1 MFSYSGWRGSCP
13 EMRGCFH
20 IWEVRHEVPQL
31 LSHGILGSATIPLAV
46 PKSTWTPL
54 AKKQQ
59 GVSTMIRGKRHS
71 RDGHLGAST
80 KNCRGYDRALQQ
92 QQPMNRIGERG
103 VELVLGGVGENDNMR
118 RRLQVRLHKK
128 KVKRRGATVRNKQPH
143 TATGHALQGYSGHQP
158 L

>member
-1 MFSYSGWRGSCP
+1 
-13 EMRGCFH
+13 
-20 IWEVRHEVPQL
+20 
-31 LSHGILGSATIPLAV
+31 
-46 PKSTWTPL
+46 
-54 AKKQQ
+54 
-59 GVSTMIRGKRHS
+59 
-71 RDGHLGAST
+71 
-80 KNCRGYDRALQQ
+80 
-92 QQPMNRIGERG
+92 MNRIGERG